1 MIDRR
6 KLLQLVAAG
15 LLSETLVGQQA
26 TPGDPQFFSSD
37 EFALLD
43 RLTEIILPA
52 DEKSGGA
59 REAEIAAFVDLVVR
73 HSQAAEQTAWRAGV
87 EAVDAAARAA
97 HGKPFVELTGA
108 EADGVVAKAASE
120 EDSPTTPL
128 GSFFPRVKRLT
139 LMGYYASP
147 VGLHREL
154 EYQGNQPLAEFPA
167 CDHPEH
173 GATA

>member
-15 LLSETLVGQQA
+15 LVSEALVGQQP
-26 TPGDPQFFSSD
+26 TPGDPQFFTQA
-37 EFALLD
+37 ELELLD

-59 REAEIAAFVDLVVR
+59 SEAEVAGFIDLVAA
-73 HSQAAEQTAWRAGV
+73 HSLPDEQTAWRSGV
-87 EAVDAAARAA
+87 ESVDAAARNA
-97 HGKPFVELTGA
+97 HGAAFVELTDAQA
-108 EADGVVAKAASE
+108 ERMVADAAAE
-120 EDSPTTPL
+120 EDEPTTAV
-128 GSFFPRVKRLT
+128 GRFFPRVKRLT

-154 EYQGNQPLAEFPA
+154 EYQGNVPLAEFPA

-173 GATA
+173 GANA